1 MWVEAEKNDE
11 KTTSSLL
18 PLSGEIA
25 NLHGKCKNRKT
36 KNIASF
42 QNHNRSGLCSW
53 KCKFQP
59 WEADLLFH
67 PHPMFF
73 SKVENDHS
81 FFQINGENTDKKS

>member
-36 KNIASF
+36 KNMASF
-42 QNHNRSGLCSW
+42 QNHNRSGPCSW

-81 FFQINGENTDKKS
+81 FFQIKGENTYQKS